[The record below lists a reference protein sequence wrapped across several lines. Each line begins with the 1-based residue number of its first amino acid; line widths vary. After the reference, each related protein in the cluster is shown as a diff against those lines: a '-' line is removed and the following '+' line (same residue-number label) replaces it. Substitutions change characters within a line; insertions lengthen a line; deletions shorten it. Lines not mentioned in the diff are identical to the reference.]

1 METRTSELMRLLD
14 LREKQI
20 DESIAFRE
28 YAKKNVYI
36 VLTNRADIESMYF
49 DIIQEEKNI
58 GHGMYN
64 VVSNWAHIMETKE
77 GSISNDFHHE
87 LMDMIELREVKVKTE

>member
-1 METRTSELMRLLD
+1 METKTRMELLH

-20 DESIAFRE
+20 DASIEFTE

-36 VLTNRADIESMYF
+36 VLTNQADIESVYF
-49 DIIQEEKNI
+49 DIIEKDKKI

-64 VVSNWAHIMETKE
+64 ILSNWAHISQTSEE
-77 GSISNDFHHE
+77 SQSHDFHHE
-87 LMDMIELREVKVKTE
+87 LIEMIELREVRVKRE

>member
-1 METRTSELMRLLD
+1 METNDLLRLLD

-20 DESIAFRE
+20 DAGIEYRE

-36 VLTNRADIESMYF
+36 VLTNRADIESVYF
-49 DIIQEEKNI
+49 DIIEKEKKI

-64 VVSNWAHIMETKE
+64 ILSNWAHISQTQE
-77 GSISNDFHHE
+77 GSQSHDFHHE
-87 LMDMIELREVKVKTE
+87 LMDMIELREVRMKRE

>member
-1 METRTSELMRLLD
+1 METNELMRLLD

-20 DESIAFRE
+20 DAGIEYRE

-36 VLTNRADIESMYF
+36 VLTNRADIESVYF
-49 DIIQEEKNI
+49 DIIEKEKKI

-64 VVSNWAHIMETKE
+64 ILSNWAHISQTQE
-77 GSISNDFHHE
+77 GSQSHDFHHE
-87 LMDMIELREVKVKTE
+87 LMDMIELREVRMKRE